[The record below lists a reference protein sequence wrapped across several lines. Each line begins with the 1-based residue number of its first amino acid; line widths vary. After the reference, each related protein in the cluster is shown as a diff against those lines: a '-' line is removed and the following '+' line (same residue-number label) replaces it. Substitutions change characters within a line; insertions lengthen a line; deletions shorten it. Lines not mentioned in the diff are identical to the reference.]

1 MKLIRILI
9 LVLCSFHLFAQ
20 EDLMKELQ
28 KSEKPET
35 DYATSTFKGT
45 RLVNGQTVETKGKG
59 ALEFIFAHRF
69 GAINTGIYNFYGLD
83 NAHVRIGLEY
93 GLTDRLGVS
102 IGRSSEDKTI
112 DGFLRY
118 KVLRQSTGVVNIP
131 VTVTAYGNAACKT
144 SPAKADATYPITLT
158 DRMAYTGQLLIAR
171 KFSSQFSMQ
180 LMPTVVHKN
189 TVDKSI
195 EKNDQVLLGLGTRT
209 KVTRSMSLT
218 AEYYY
223 RFDVMDTNP
232 YYNAAGLGME
242 FETGGH
248 VFQLVLSNTQG
259 INERAL
265 LTEATGNVG
274 KGAIHLG
281 FNVTRTFQLKKQK

>member
-1 MKLIRILI
+1 MPAAP
-9 LVLCSFHLFAQ
+9 LF
-20 EDLMKELQ
+20 
-28 KSEKPET
+28 S
-35 DYATSTFKGT
+35 TS
-45 RLVNGQTVETKGKG
+45 
-59 ALEFIFAHRF
+59 
-69 GAINTGIYNFYGLD
+69 
-83 NAHVRIGLEY
+83 
-93 GLTDRLGVS
+93 
-102 IGRSSEDKTI
+102 
-112 DGFLRY
+112 
-118 KVLRQSTGVVNIP
+118 
-131 VTVTAYGNAACKT
+131 GNVAGPK
-144 SPAKADATYPITLT
+144 
-158 DRMAYTGQLLIAR
+158 
-171 KFSSQFSMQ
+171 QFSMQ

-223 RFDVMDTNP
+223 RFNVMDTNP

-265 LTEATGNVG
+265 LTEATGNIG